1 MELIMETDKAA
12 WEAENKAFLTKVGQ
26 AVETPIITKS
36 KKEED

>member
-1 MELIMETDKAA
+1 MSEKEQ
-12 WEAENKAFLTKVGQ
+12 WEAENKAFLTKVSQ